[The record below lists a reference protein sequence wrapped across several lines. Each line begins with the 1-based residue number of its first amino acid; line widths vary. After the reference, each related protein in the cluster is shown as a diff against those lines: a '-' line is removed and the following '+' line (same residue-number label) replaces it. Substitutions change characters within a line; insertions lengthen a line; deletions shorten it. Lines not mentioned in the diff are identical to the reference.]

1 MTNVEQVV
9 RLKSAIEAACK
20 TVQNDQSEQIALA
33 QEPLE
38 RSYRTLRTQVRDA
51 VDSELHEEFDA
62 LFPENPPDIINR
74 SQGRLGLMM
83 ARALQAKALLET
95 MAGWL
100 GGIVDSA
107 TEERRL
113 RIEAEEYAKE
123 RVRQER
129 GVGLGE

>member
-1 MTNVEQVV
+1 MADVERIV
-9 RLKSAIEAACK
+9 RLKSAIEAASR
-20 TVQNDQSEQIALA
+20 TARDDQTEQIAFS
-33 QEPLE
+33 QEPLQ
-38 RSYRTLRTQVRDA
+38 RSYRNLRAQVRDA
-51 VDSELHEEFDA
+51 IEPELIAEFDG
-62 LFPENPPDIINR
+62 LFPEDPPDIINR
-74 SQGRLGLMM
+74 SQGRLALM
-83 ARALQAKALLET
+83 ASRALQAKGLLET

-100 GGIVDSA
+100 GGIVASA